1 LIERE
6 EIIKRHRQRPR
17 QQEAKSIFFKEL
29 LNIDFVDILYIKKHT
44 AYPNKYGHMKAV
56 YEITREIGVDSTLDD
71 VADND
76 KNYQVS
82 FEEINIL

>member
-1 LIERE
+1 
-6 EIIKRHRQRPR
+6 
-17 QQEAKSIFFKEL
+17 
-29 LNIDFVDILYIKKHT
+29 
-44 AYPNKYGHMKAV
+44 MKAV